1 VAKLSPKKVDKLK
14 KVMIERIATMFRE
27 TRGDI
32 RDTSAQAHNVTSDN
46 DESPRDEGDEALRIQ
61 LADLR
66 LSLDEREARL
76 AQLME
81 EALGRMADGSYGE
94 CIDCGGEIE
103 FERLKT
109 IPWALRC
116 RDDQEAFEQS
126 MQQHPPTM

>member
-1 VAKLSPKKVDKLK
+1 
-14 KVMIERIATMFRE
+14 MIGRIATLYRD

-32 RDTSAQAHNVTSDN
+32 RDTKALAHDVATNTD
-46 DESPRDEGDEALRIQ
+46 DSPRDAADDGLRAQ

-81 EALGRMADGSYGE
+81 DALQRMAAGTYGE
-94 CIDCGGEIE
+94 CIDCGREIE

-126 MQQHPPTM
+126 MQQRPPTM